1 MWGTKRTGST
11 ICRSCGRLV
20 GVADD
25 KCFHC
30 GARSP
35 SLLGLAS
42 LLRRLPFDVGL
53 TELVVGVVAALYL
66 ATLLVDPDGI
76 GMAGLGFL
84 APSPDSLYAFG
95 ASGVYP
101 VLAEG
106 RWWTLLSAGWLHAS
120 ALHIFFNVM
129 WLRSLL
135 PATIEVYGGAR
146 TAILYTLSSVVGFA
160 LSTFTPIFP
169 SGLSVGASAP
179 VFGLMGALIYYGR
192 RHGSSRVTKE
202 IWGWALFL
210 FAWGL
215 IGRGTDNWAHLGGFA
230 GGWLLGHLLNPM
242 QPERTNHVLLAL
254 ACLLATAGAV
264 VASLWVGLPSG

>member
-1 MWGTKRTGST
+1 MWGKKRTGSVV
-11 ICRSCGRLV
+11 CRSCGRLV
-20 GVADD
+20 GVSDD

-30 GARSP
+30 GAMSP
-35 SLLGLAS
+35 SLFGLAPW
-42 LLRRLPFDVGL
+42 LRRLPFDVGL
-53 TELVVGVVAALYL
+53 TELAAGVAMALYA

-76 GMAGLGFL
+76 GMKGLGFL
-84 APSPDSLYAFG
+84 APSQYSLYAFG
-95 ASGVYP
+95 ASGSYP

-106 RWWTLLSAGWLHAS
+106 RWWTLLSAGWLHGS

-129 WLRSLL
+129 WMRNLL
-135 PATIEVYGGAR
+135 PEVIHIYGGAR
-146 TAILYTLSSVVGFA
+146 AAILYTLSSVAGFA
-160 LSTFTPIFP
+160 LSTFTPILP
-169 SGLSVGASAP
+169 AQLSVGASAP

-192 RHGSSRVTKE
+192 RYGSSRMTTE

-242 QPERTNHVLLAL
+242 KPERTNHVLLAL
-254 ACLLATAGAV
+254 ACLLATVGAL
-264 VASLWVGLPSG
+264 VASFVLRLPR